1 MANTKRVGLPVGA
14 GLTAQTGERGQ
25 APAYD
30 EAFRMSLLKFDL
42 HRDPVLLKAQLGN
55 LGSVTTKRIALRRV
69 VAQQSEQ
76 QHARFFPIAFHRS
89 HGNIKRGGDFVFGEA
104 AEEAHLHD
112 LH

>member
-1 MANTKRVGLPVGA
+1 MLNALSHWGWRLKVMIVDFIYLWRLAHDKWGVYAKADRRVAPDLMGDDGRRMPNTKRVGLPVGT

-55 LGSVTTKRIALRRV
+55 LGSVTA
-69 VAQQSEQ
+69 
-76 QHARFFPIAFHRS
+76 
-89 HGNIKRGGDFVFGEA
+89 N
-104 AEEAHLHD
+104 
-112 LH
+112 